1 MMPFDPAHVLPQLE
15 EHRAHL
21 RSLAQL
27 HMHAGLRRKLDPSDI
42 VQQSLLKACAA
53 IGDFR
58 GQGNAELAAWL
69 RRILSNTLADA
80 ARAYLGG
87 KRDLTMERSLE
98 AAVEASSAWLQR
110 LTDSSGGNQAARA
123 EQIGRLVAVL
133 ATLPD
138 DQRCAIEL
146 HYLQQLP
153 VAEVAKRMA
162 RTEASVAGL
171 LRRALKA
178 LRQTVVPGEIP
189 GE

>member
-1 MMPFDPAHVLPQLE
+1 MPADHAQMLPQLE
-15 EHRAHL
+15 EHRDHL

-27 HMHAGLRRKLDPSDI
+27 HMHAGLRRKLDPSDV

-58 GQGNAELAAWL
+58 GNGNAELAAWL
-69 RRILSNTLADA
+69 RRILANTLADA
-80 ARAYLGG
+80 ARAHLGG
-87 KRDLTMERSLE
+87 KRDLTLERSLE

-110 LTDSSGGNQAARA
+110 LTDSSGGDRAARA
-123 EQIGRLVAVL
+123 EQIERLVVVL

-138 DQRCAIEL
+138 DQRCAIEM
-146 HYLQQLP
+146 HYLQEQP
-153 VAEVAKRMA
+153 VAEVAKSMG

-178 LRQTVVPGEIP
+178 LRQTLALKGES
-189 GE
+189 